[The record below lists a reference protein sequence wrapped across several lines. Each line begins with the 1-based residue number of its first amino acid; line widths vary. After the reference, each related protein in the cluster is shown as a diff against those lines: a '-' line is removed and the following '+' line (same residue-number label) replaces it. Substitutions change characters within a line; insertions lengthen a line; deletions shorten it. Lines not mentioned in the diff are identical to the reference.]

1 MSAKTVLVTGASR
14 GLGLA
19 IATELL
25 DKGYTVVAVA
35 RTKTTDLE
43 KLAAKGT
50 LTFESFDLSK
60 LEQIGAFVAGLEKK
74 HGAFFGLVNNAG
86 IGLSGDILSIDE
98 SKIAQMM
105 AVNLHAPLLLTKYV
119 ARGMAQ
125 QKRGRI
131 VNVASIISTTGFHG
145 LAAYAATKAGLVGM
159 TRSLARELGK
169 SGITVNAV
177 SPGFLETNMTGGIDE
192 DRVAALKK
200 RSPFNR
206 LPDVAEVAK
215 TVSFLFSEA
224 GGAISGTNLVVD
236 LGSTA

>member
-1 MSAKTVLVTGASR
+1 MSSKKVLVTGASR

-19 IATELL
+19 ISEELL
-25 DKGYTVVAVA
+25 GKGFAVVAVA
-35 RTKTTDLE
+35 RTESAELKALAK
-43 KLAAKGT
+43 KLN
-50 LTFESFDLSK
+50 LIFEPFDLSK
-60 LEQIGAFVAGLEKK
+60 LDQIGDFVARLDKM
-74 HGAFFGLVNNAG
+74 HGGFFGLVNNAG
-86 IGLSGDILSIDE
+86 IGLAGDITSIDE

-119 ARGMAQ
+119 ARGMV
-125 QKRGRI
+125 KNKTGRI

-145 LAAYAATKAGLVGM
+145 MAAYAATKAGLVGM

-169 SGITVNAV
+169 VGITVNAV
-177 SPGFLETNMTGGIDE
+177 SPGFLETNMTGGIDDE
-192 DRVAALKK
+192 RVAALKK

-215 TVSFLFSEA
+215 TVSFLFSDA
-224 GGAISGTNLVVD
+224 AGAISGTNLIVD